1 MTYFMEMTPPTNA
14 KVGLNTMAYTKDE
27 LGKNKLIKIAKE
39 APKQAPG
46 RILGNNTPKHSPTV
60 AAPMVST

>member
-1 MTYFMEMTPPTNA
+1 MTYLMEMTPPSNA
-14 KVGLNTMAYTKDE
+14 KVGHNTMAYTKDE
-27 LGKNKLIKIAKE
+27 LGKNRLIKIAKE

-46 RILGNNTPKHSPTV
+46 RTLGNNNPKHNPTV